1 MDKTININLGGTLF
15 QIDEEAYGKLKE
27 YLQSINNKFRNVAG
41 GNETIEDIES
51 RIAEIFLSQK
61 GTAGIISS
69 ENVDDMIKLIG
80 KPEDFDLA
88 GNETRDHGSSY
99 GHPGPRKKMFRN
111 PENTIISGVC
121 GGIGAYLNSD
131 PVWIRI
137 LFVIFAFFFGF
148 GFFVYL
154 ALWIAIPSAE
164 TDSQKKEMYGGQHN
178 WAMPQEWDQHPQNRL
193 GHAINEV
200 FMALGKVCYIIV
212 RVVLIIFG
220 TTLVLTG
227 FLALLSFIMVFV
239 FKYPGSFS
247 TDIQGLNL
255 AYLPDFLNYIVSP
268 AAAPWIKALII
279 AVVTFPLFALIYGGI
294 RLIFWFRVRDGFIW
308 LTGFVLWVLC
318 AAALSIVLF
327 NEGVSYGE
335 TEQSVSQDYLKLP
348 SDTLYI
354 EAGRKLSDLRAG
366 NEISLPDKGGN
377 GYNIFISEEKR
388 EIYIKTHL
396 DISAVKDNQA
406 SIEITRHSAGRN
418 RLAAIEN
425 SKRLI
430 YNYRLSAD
438 TLYLDEFFSI
448 PPAGKWSLDFVSLNV
463 SIPEGTIVHIDKE
476 IAETILRTGY
486 NEDFL
491 SGSKNGF
498 WKVTHSKPYHF
509 EPFEKKDK

>member
-15 QIDEEAYGKLKE
+15 QIDENAYGKLKE
-27 YLQSINNKFRNVAG
+27 YLQSISNKFKNVAG

-80 KPEDFDLA
+80 KPEDFDQS
-88 GNETRDHGSSY
+88 GNESGDHGTSF
-99 GHPGPRKKMFRN
+99 GNPGPRKKMFRN
-111 PENTIISGVC
+111 PENSIIGGVC

-137 LFVIFAFFFGF
+137 LFVLFTFFFGI

-154 ALWIAIPSAE
+154 ALWIAIPSAI
-164 TDSQKKEMYGGQHN
+164 TDSQKREMYGGQHN
-178 WAMPQEWDQHPQNRL
+178 WAMPQEWDQHPGNRL
-193 GHAINEV
+193 GHAINEI
-200 FMALGKVCYIIV
+200 FGALGKVFYIII
-212 RVVLIIFG
+212 RIILITIG
-220 TTLVLTG
+220 TGLVLAG
-227 FLALLSFIMVFV
+227 FLAMLSFIMVFV

-247 TDIQGLNL
+247 ANVQGFNI

-279 AVVTFPLFALIYGGI
+279 AVITLPLLALIYGGI
-294 RLIFWFRVRDGFIW
+294 RLIFWFRARDGFVW
-308 LTGFVLWVLC
+308 LAGFILWILF

-327 NEGVSYGE
+327 NEGVSYGKHE
-335 TEQSVSQDYLKLP
+335 SSVSLEYLKLP
-348 SDTLYI
+348 SDTIYI
-354 EAGRKLSDLRAG
+354 EAGRRLSDIRTS

-377 GYNIFISEEKR
+377 GYNIFISEEEK
-388 EIYIKTHL
+388 EINIKTHL
-396 DISAVKDNQA
+396 ELLSVKDNSA
-406 SIEITRHSAGRN
+406 NIEITRFSSGKN
-418 RLAAIEN
+418 SLAAIEN

-448 PPAGKWSLDFVSLNV
+448 PPAGKWSLDFVSLDVN
-463 SIPEGTIVHIDKE
+463 IPEGTIVYIDE
-476 IAETILRTGY
+476 DIAETILRSRY
-486 NEDFL
+486 NDELL
-491 SGSKNGF
+491 SESKSNF
-498 WKVTHSKPYHF
+498 WIMTEHGLSNQESKS
-509 EPFEKKDK
+509 KKGK

>member
-1 MDKTININLGGTLF
+1 M
-15 QIDEEAYGKLKE
+15 
-27 YLQSINNKFRNVAG
+27 
-41 GNETIEDIES
+41 
-51 RIAEIFLSQK
+51 
-61 GTAGIISS
+61 
-69 ENVDDMIKLIG
+69 
-80 KPEDFDLA
+80 
-88 GNETRDHGSSY
+88 
-99 GHPGPRKKMFRN
+99 
-111 PENTIISGVC
+111 
-121 GGIGAYLNSD
+121 
-131 PVWIRI
+131 
-137 LFVIFAFFFGF
+137 
-148 GFFVYL
+148 
-154 ALWIAIPSAE
+154 AI
-164 TDSQKKEMYGGQHN
+164 
-178 WAMPQEWDQHPQNRL
+178 
-193 GHAINEV
+193 
-200 FMALGKVCYIIV
+200 GKVCYIIV

-227 FLALLSFIMVFV
+227 FLALLSFVMVFV

-247 TDIQGLNL
+247 TDIQGINL

-279 AVVTFPLFALIYGGI
+279 AVVTLPLLALIYGGI

-335 TEQSVSQDYLKLP
+335 TEKSVSQDYLKLP

-354 EAGRKLSDLRAG
+354 EPGRKLSDLRAG
-366 NEISLPDKGGN
+366 NEISLPGKGGN

-396 DISAVKDNQA
+396 DISAVKDYQV

-448 PPAGKWSLDFVSLNV
+448 PPGGKWSLDFVSLNV
-463 SIPEGTIVHIDKE
+463 SIPEGTIVHINKD

-498 WKVTHSKPYHF
+498 WKVTRSKPYHF

>member
-51 RIAEIFLSQK
+51 RIAEIFLSMK
-61 GTAGIISS
+61 GTAGVISS
-69 ENVDDMIKLIG
+69 DNVEDMIKMIG
-80 KPEDFDLA
+80 KPEDFDLT
-88 GNETRDHGSSY
+88 GSETRDHGSTF
-99 GHPGPRKKMFRN
+99 GKPGPRKRMFRN
-111 PENTIISGVC
+111 PENSIIGGVC

-137 LFVIFAFFFGF
+137 LFVIFTFFFGF

-154 ALWIAIPSAE
+154 ALWIAIPLAD
-164 TDSQKKEMYGGQHN
+164 TDPQKKEMYGGQHN
-178 WAMPQEWDQHPQNRL
+178 WAMPQEWDQHPENRV
-193 GHAINEV
+193 GHAINEI
-200 FMALGKVCYIIV
+200 FSALGKVCYIIV
-212 RVVLIIFG
+212 RVILIIFG
-220 TTLVLTG
+220 SGLVLSG

-239 FKYPGSFS
+239 FKYPGAFT
-247 TDIQGLNL
+247 TDMPGFDI

-268 AAAPWIKALII
+268 AAAPWIKGLII
-279 AVVTFPLFALIYGGI
+279 AVVTLPLLALIYGGI
-294 RLIFWFRVRDGFIW
+294 RLIFWFKARDGFIW
-308 LTGFVLWVLC
+308 LTGFVLWVLS

-335 TEQSVSQDYLKLP
+335 TESSVSKDYLKLP

-354 EAGRKLSDLRAG
+354 EAGRKLSDLRTG
-366 NEISLPDKGGN
+366 NEILLPDKGGQ
-377 GYNIFISEEKR
+377 GYNIFISEEKK
-388 EIYIKTHL
+388 EIDIKTHL
-396 DISAVKDNQA
+396 DLSTVNDNSA

-418 RLAAIEN
+418 RLAALEN

-438 TLYLDEFFSI
+438 TLYLDEFFTI
-448 PPAGKWSLDFVSLNV
+448 PSASKWSLDFVSLDV
-463 SIPEGTIVHIDKE
+463 SIPEGTIVHIDKD
-476 IAETILRTGY
+476 ISETILRSDY

-498 WKVTHSKPYHF
+498 WKMTRSGAYHF
-509 EPFEKKDK
+509 KPSERRDK